1 MNQRRRDN
9 PSLREL
15 RVLSS
20 SELKVYAALTILSGP
35 ELHQVRQSLSELA
48 ELSGLSTS
56 TVSKAVGELCRK
68 GHISYEAGDNQHSS
82 SVFEITRALAG
93 LRFGMADEGDERTE
107 ILRTQAEKG
116 TCSAE
121 NGRSA
126 PISNRDSLNLD
137 IGLGRGR
144 AYKTRKQALAEE
156 IARAFHD
163 VEGIGLYLDYC
174 RRYPETIIRRAYGE
188 VRELPDSAIRRSRG
202 ALFNYLVQKYGKE
215 EEEQSNPGL

>member
-1 MNQRRRDN
+1 MNHKRRDN

-15 RVLSS
+15 RALSS
-20 SELKVYAALTILSGP
+20 SELKVYVSLTILSGP
-35 ELHQVRQSLSELA
+35 ERHPVRQSLPELA
-48 ELSGLSTS
+48 DVSGLSTG

-82 SVFEITRALAG
+82 SVFRITRPLAG
-93 LRFGMADEGDERTE
+93 LRFGMADRGDAPGE
-107 ILRTQAEKG
+107 IPPTQAENG
-116 TCSAE
+116 TCSPE

-137 IGLGRGR
+137 IGSGRGR
-144 AYKTRKQALAEE
+144 AYKTREQSLAEE
-156 IARAFHD
+156 IARAFND

-188 VRELPDSAIRRSRG
+188 VKELPDSAIRRSRG
-202 ALFNYLVQKYGKE
+202 ALFNYLVQKYANE
-215 EEEQSNPGL
+215 QEEQSNTGL